1 MSDAHLRVSTD
12 WQGQL
17 HRIGR
22 LEIHQSRGREHYRF
36 IYDQSWV
43 RHPGRFAIDPELPL
57 MTDVPFMNSRL
68 WGVFED
74 ISPDRWGRLVQT
86 RVTGHYLS
94 DSDYMLGV
102 SDFMRMGALRLSHE
116 STPDQYEAAHT
127 RIPKL
132 IHIRKLETAI
142 QHLERGQ
149 ETDADLAVLAQPGSS
164 LGGARPKAAI
174 EDAGELWIAKFASQ
188 NDTDRIGLWE
198 AVMLDL
204 AQQAGIDAAT
214 FRTLSAGYDQPV
226 LLVKRFDRNRSERI
240 PYMSAMTML
249 GRTEDT
255 KAGASYLEIADAIS
269 RESAQPEQD
278 RLELWRRMVFNAMA
292 GNIDDHLRNHGF
304 LRTSQGWQLA
314 PAFDL
319 NPTPQ
324 PFAQRVHQLA
334 FDHRSKPSLDT
345 CLQLAEYFCA
355 RKPVIDLTLRRI
367 GESLGNWQSTA
378 KRHQL
383 RSDEIKRMAAS
394 FEHEDSQRL
403 VAMAKQKRSHT
414 RSQ

>member
-132 IHIRKLETAI
+132 IHIRKLETA
-142 QHLERGQ
+142 
-149 ETDADLAVLAQPGSS
+149 
-164 LGGARPKAAI
+164 
-174 EDAGELWIAKFASQ
+174 
-188 NDTDRIGLWE
+188 
-198 AVMLDL
+198 
-204 AQQAGIDAAT
+204 
-214 FRTLSAGYDQPV
+214 
-226 LLVKRFDRNRSERI
+226 
-240 PYMSAMTML
+240 
-249 GRTEDT
+249 
-255 KAGASYLEIADAIS
+255 
-269 RESAQPEQD
+269 
-278 RLELWRRMVFNAMA
+278 
-292 GNIDDHLRNHGF
+292 
-304 LRTSQGWQLA
+304 
-314 PAFDL
+314 
-319 NPTPQ
+319 
-324 PFAQRVHQLA
+324 
-334 FDHRSKPSLDT
+334 
-345 CLQLAEYFCA
+345 
-355 RKPVIDLTLRRI
+355 
-367 GESLGNWQSTA
+367 
-378 KRHQL
+378 
-383 RSDEIKRMAAS
+383 
-394 FEHEDSQRL
+394 
-403 VAMAKQKRSHT
+403 
-414 RSQ
+414 